1 METSKELKRLP
12 RLLIA
17 YQKLTVRP
25 YCLRQHLD
33 LSLNMEQLC
42 WCLARAFTMSE
53 YVVLLQLGSLLISIT
68 HVATKATG
76 MSIV

>member
-1 METSKELKRLP
+1 METSKELKQLP
-12 RLLIA
+12 RLFVA

-25 YCLRQHLD
+25 YCLRQHLH

-42 WCLARAFTMSE
+42 GCLARAFTMSE
-53 YVVLLQLGSLLISIT
+53 SVVLLQLRSLLISIT

-76 MSIV
+76 MPIV